1 MLLNLAAASLDGRR
15 WVSYKVPGGARV
27 TAYTISDLQPDSFYR
42 VRVIAVSGVG
52 VDGHPAT
59 IASSPRILS
68 RPPSAPPLKVTL
80 TIYVQPQGHDSDWF
94 YRLLI

>member
-1 MLLNLAAASLDGRR
+1 MLLNLAVSGGDSRR

-27 TAYTISDLQPDSFYR
+27 TAYTIADLQPDSFYR
-42 VRVIAVSGVG
+42 VRIIAVSVMG

-68 RPPSAPPLKVTL
+68 RPPSTPPLKVIL
-80 TIYVQPQGHDSDWF
+80 YYLFILASY
-94 YRLLI
+94 YLCLLS